1 MTAEAHRLRIAL
13 EQMSEDRKALLM
25 KWTGGREPTLA
36 DLAAVSAFI
45 RALADTVEERRVTS
59 LKGLGVFE
67 WLPWK
72 GRLPTGRLVSSW
84 RLVFRYR
91 QKHRYV
97 QKKGRRRQ

>member
-13 EQMSEDRKALLM
+13 ERMSEDRKALIM
-25 KWTGGREPTLA
+25 KWTGGRDPTLA

-45 RALADTVEERRVTS
+45 RALADVVEERRVTS
-59 LKGLGVFE
+59 LRGLGVFE

-72 GRLPTGRLVSSW
+72 GRLPTGRKASSW

-97 QKKGRRRQ
+97 RKGNGR